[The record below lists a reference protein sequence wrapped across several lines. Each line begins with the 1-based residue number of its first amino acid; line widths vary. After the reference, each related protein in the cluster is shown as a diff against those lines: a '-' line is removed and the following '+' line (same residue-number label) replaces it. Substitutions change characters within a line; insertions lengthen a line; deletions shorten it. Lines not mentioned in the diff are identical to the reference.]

1 MKRGTSRRLASG
13 AYFASAIG
21 LATLLLVMAC
31 AIAVRYDPP
40 INSLFGGGRHNPPER
55 IISTLTN
62 ISGNVSCTVILPK
75 NNLVYL
81 RLKQML
87 NDLRDY
93 AKNANTGLSLKID
106 FLDPH
111 SNLARSADAAR
122 RYGATGWC
130 VVFDNGQRFE
140 IVPYDALVETS
151 QASDGDTRAHPV
163 VTRFR
168 GDQVCAAALARLAR
182 IESPVVYALSGHGE
196 RDFASYDPLSGY
208 SDFARELDREGY
220 LLRPLNTADAGI
232 PEDCGLLVIAGPR
245 FAPDPSEVTAIGDY
259 IDKGGRILMLA
270 DRSSAVST
278 GWAPILARVGM
289 RLSNFIA
296 IDSDTLGGYN
306 LLSDNFGDHDAVKFL
321 KTSAVYFVSPQ
332 IIDPAPA
339 DASVTAPQVNV
350 VVSAPASAWGESNPD
365 VLPRHYDH
373 DVDRKGTLPLILAAE
388 GPGGADIGLPPFRAF
403 VIGDSNFAA
412 NTLLAGGTTAN
423 RDLLLNA
430 VGWLTDPGWATAR
443 SPAGEGAPLRLAI
456 SRERQISFWIRSV
469 VFWPLATIVLGAVMA
484 VVRRLMS

>member
-1 MKRGTSRRLASG
+1 MKRGTSRRLADG
-13 AYFASAIG
+13 AYFASVIA

-31 AIAVRYDPP
+31 VIAVRYDQPL
-40 INSLFGGGRHNPPER
+40 NRLFGGARHTLPKG
-55 IISTLTN
+55 IVSTLTN

-75 NNLVYL
+75 QNLVYL
-81 RLKQML
+81 RLEQML
-87 NDLRDY
+87 NNLKDY
-93 AKNANTGLSLKID
+93 AKVATTNVSLEID

-111 SNLARSADAAR
+111 SNLARAADAVR

-130 VVFDNGQRFE
+130 VIFDNGRRFE

-151 QASDGDTRAHPV
+151 RADDGDPRARSV
-163 VTRFR
+163 ITRFR

-182 IESPVVYALSGHGE
+182 TESPVIYALSGHGE
-196 RDFASYDPLSGY
+196 RDFASYDPLAGY

-220 LLRPLNTADAGI
+220 ILRPLNTADAGI
-232 PEDCGLLVIAGPR
+232 PEDCDLLVLAGPR
-245 FAPDPSEVTAIGDY
+245 FAPEQTEVTAIANY

-270 DRSSAVST
+270 DRSSATSI
-278 GWAPILARVGM
+278 GWAPILARIGM
-289 RLSNFIA
+289 KLTNFTA

-321 KTSAVYFVSPQ
+321 KSSAVFFVSPQ
-332 IIDPAPA
+332 VIDPAPT
-339 DASVTAPQVNV
+339 DASATAPQVSV
-350 VVSAPASAWGESNPD
+350 VVSAPSSAWGESTPD

-373 DVDRKGTLPLILAAE
+373 EVDRKGMLPLILASQ
-388 GPGGADIGLPPFRAF
+388 GPGNATIGLPPFRAF

-412 NTLLAGGTTAN
+412 NSLLAGGTSAN

-430 VGWLTDPGWATAR
+430 VEWLTDPAWATAL
-443 SPAGEGAPLRLAI
+443 SHAGEGAPLRLAI

-469 VFWPLATIVLGAVMA
+469 VLWPLVTIILGAIMA
-484 VVRRLMS
+484 VVRRLTS